1 MRLIDAD
8 KQNERLGG
16 EGMDLYMFGDAC
28 LILGTLL
35 GAYGFYRLY
44 RIDKRSRTEEKVE
57 NDGKY

>member
-1 MRLIDAD
+1 MV
-8 KQNERLGG
+8 
-16 EGMDLYMFGDAC
+16 LYMFGDAC

-44 RIDKRSRTEEKVE
+44 RIDKRSRTEEKGG